1 MDDQGAGLEAAA
13 DQRWYP
19 GLDLRFEYWLNGRCD
34 SSSWPCCFKREP
46 GELITEEDIRSDK
59 NPTGASPELL
69 GQWWYIAELAG
80 VVSPGDFSKRSNS
93 DHYWGEYRNMGASA
107 VASTGY
113 GLSIAAL
120 AEATDGVIA
129 SWDSAF
135 DSKHNGETAEQF
147 LAWWGT
153 SDSITSALA
162 DSPDK
167 KHQTQPLR
175 PILEPAAQ
183 PRRIGTRPTSGLRN
197 SVDPVAA
204 IATCQRRHR
213 AVRLASG

>member
-1 MDDQGAGLEAAA
+1 MSTTISTFPASDFLPLVSDTRSRTQELFQQLLIRHEVRSTIEVKAYLDMDDQGAGLEAAA

-147 LAWWGT
+147 LAWWG
-153 SDSITSALA
+153 D
-162 DSPDK
+162 
-167 KHQTQPLR
+167 
-175 PILEPAAQ
+175 E
-183 PRRIGTRPTSGLRN
+183 
-197 SVDPVAA
+197 
-204 IATCQRRHR
+204 
-213 AVRLASG
+213 RLDYFGPSRFT